1 MDFQKITEDVCKVAH
16 EAGAYLKSEQK
27 ILHEDQVVEKHNHDY
42 VSYVDQSSE
51 RLVVS
56 RLKAILPDS
65 GFLTEEGTAV
75 HKDEPY
81 WWVIDPLDGTTN
93 YIHGYHN
100 YAVSIALRNEH
111 EILSGVVYDVCLD
124 ECFYAWKGGG
134 SWLNGKRLHVNSDHD
149 ISQALLGIEL
159 PYEANDYRPTGLH
172 LINHFYGLCGGIR
185 MNGSAA
191 LAICNVASGRYD
203 GWLER
208 GIGQWDHAAASLVL
222 IEAGGTITRFDGSS
236 DYINHG
242 DIIASNGTIHQEL
255 VDAVSNLKRE
265 E

>member
-1 MDFQKITEDVCKVAH
+1 MDYQSITEKVCKIAR
-16 EAGAYLKSEQK
+16 EAGSYLKSEQEK
-27 ILHEDQVVEKHNHDY
+27 LREEQVVQKHSHDY
-42 VSYVDQSSE
+42 VSYVDKTSE
-51 RLVVS
+51 LQVVS
-56 RLKAILPDS
+56 RLKTILPKS

-75 HKDEPY
+75 HEGEPY

-93 YIHGYHN
+93 YIHGYHG

-124 ECFYAWKGGG
+124 ECFYSWKGGG
-134 SWLNGKRLHVNSDHD
+134 SWLNGKRLHVNSHHD
-149 ISQALLGIEL
+149 ITQALLGIEL
-159 PYEANDYRPTGLH
+159 PYDAANYQPTIHH
-172 LINHFYGLCGGIR
+172 LISHFYGLCGGFR

-191 LAICNVASGRYD
+191 LGICNVASGRYD

-222 IEAGGTITRFDGSS
+222 LEAGGVITRFDGSP
-236 DYINHG
+236 DYINYG

-255 VDAVSNLKRE
+255 VEAVKEYRLK
-265 E
+265 